1 MMELNKSEVNQ
12 YDTAVIGGGLAGLI
26 AAIDLAKGGQSVV
39 IFEKSGRL
47 GGRAKTN
54 KKNGAFLN
62 LGGHALYRAGQAHA
76 ILAELGVRL
85 DGGNPPSKMNAMWNN
100 RIVPMPA
107 NLSSMLTSKL
117 LKWPSKIQL
126 IQLVM
131 KLAKMDANRIPDM
144 SLRAW
149 AEAEMPDPMVRHIF
163 YSLCRTATYAQDPDY
178 QLAGIVLAQVKRSL
192 KGVLYLHGGWQT
204 IVDQL
209 KDKAIQAGV
218 QIVNGKDVKEILLEN
233 GKVQKVRL
241 ADGEE
246 VRASNVISTASPSE
260 TYKLVSD
267 AADRTLLKQWKDQA
281 RPSMAACLDL
291 GLRKLPERGRDFVMG
306 LDQPIFFSHHTV
318 NARLSDNGIRV
329 VHLVKYNGPGE
340 SDPKADER
348 LMIDVMNTLHPG
360 WEQEVVARQF
370 MPNITVVHDTL
381 HIGRTIRFT
390 GPAVEGVPGLY
401 VAGDWVTH
409 GEMLAD
415 ASAASAK
422 RAAAAILKNSRMA

>member
-1 MMELNKSEVNQ
+1 MELNKSEVNQ